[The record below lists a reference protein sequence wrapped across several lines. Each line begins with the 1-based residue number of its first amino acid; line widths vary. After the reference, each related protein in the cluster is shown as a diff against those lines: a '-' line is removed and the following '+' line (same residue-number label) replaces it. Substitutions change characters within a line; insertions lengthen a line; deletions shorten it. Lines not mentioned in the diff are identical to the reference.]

1 MDIYEFVKEFKTHP
15 VLFIGSGISM
25 RYLENSFTWELL
37 LKELALGINTDP
49 NYYWDIKARS
59 RGTDKSIF
67 SFPKIA
73 SILEEDFDTYGSQRT
88 DGLWGD
94 VNSLFYKE
102 LANGKSPSR
111 LKIYISFLLKDLN
124 YCEEMSEELALFR
137 SIRKKYRLCNNH

>member
-1 MDIYEFVKEFKTHP
+1 MDIYEFVKGFKTDP

-49 NYYWDIKARS
+49 NYYWDIKSRS

-88 DGLWGD
+88 DGLWGGC
-94 VNSLFYKE
+94 KQ
-102 LANGKSPSR
+102 
-111 LKIYISFLLKDLN
+111 SFL
-124 YCEEMSEELALFR
+124 
-137 SIRKKYRLCNNH
+137 